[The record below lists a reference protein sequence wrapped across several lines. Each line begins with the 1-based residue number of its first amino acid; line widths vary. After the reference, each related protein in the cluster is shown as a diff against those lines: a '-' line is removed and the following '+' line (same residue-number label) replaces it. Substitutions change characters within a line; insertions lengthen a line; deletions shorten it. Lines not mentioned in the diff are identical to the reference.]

1 MPLFMV
7 KKKSFDQYESRRRD
21 VELRNVQP
29 QWKNSRIGDEAV
41 LQSGRE
47 RILRKRI
54 VKIHRGSLARIL
66 KDINYKRIFPHAKT
80 IFEAS
85 RMAREIYPEDKEFM
99 AYELV

>member
-1 MPLFMV
+1 MPLFMI
-7 KKKSFDQYESRRRD
+7 KRKSFDQYKSRRRD

-41 LQSGRE
+41 LQSGRK

-54 VKIHRGSLARIL
+54 MKIHRGSLARIL
-66 KDINYKRIFPHAKT
+66 KDVNYKRIFPDVST

-85 RMAREIYPEDKEFM
+85 RKAREIYPEDKEFM
-99 AYELV
+99 AFELV